1 MVTIEYSVIIL
12 ICISM
17 IGVVS
22 HAIYNIIQTR
32 KELKQIKEENRKREM
47 SDEMKEWLSGIPSH
61 RESINRMFQKS
72 LEDGKNYNKIFQKWL
87 K

>member
-22 HAIYNIIQTR
+22 HAIYNTIQTR

-72 LEDGKNYNKIFQKWL
+72 LEDGKNYNKMFQKWL